1 MTVSKRIAVLS
12 EEVANQIAA
21 GEVVERPASI
31 VKELV
36 ENALDAGAGD
46 IRIELVRGGCES
58 IRVTDNGSGIL
69 RDDVA
74 LVFERHATSKISRID
89 DLGRIAS
96 FGFRGEAMAS
106 IASVARVDL
115 LTRRPED
122 LAGTKAAVEA
132 GFISEIAPAGL
143 PPGTQITVTKLFANV
158 PARRKFLK
166 TEATEQSACLDAV
179 TRLALVHPHVRFS
192 VVADGREVFAAPAAK
207 DVSRRIAMVLG
218 QDFVG
223 RSREIGGQRGPVR
236 LRGFVSTPDFTRSN
250 AKGIFLFVNS
260 RFIRDASLGHAVLAA
275 YRQVIEPRRYPAAV
289 LFLDLPGEDVDVN
302 VHPAKLEVRFKN
314 SREIYDL
321 VATTV
326 AQALA
331 AARTAPDA
339 VAYRLAPRES
349 SSAASGFWKPRE
361 TAPLRERPAE
371 VYTRRNLQ
379 QAIETDWLRRSE
391 STLPATEAAQAKPDA
406 PRITFADRGYL
417 GQFAG
422 TYLAF
427 GGSDGLTLIDQH
439 AAHERIILERLKAS
453 AASRGASQSLLMPE
467 VVSLPPAQIALF
479 ADALELLSNIGLELE
494 IFGRDALV
502 VKALPA
508 DLIGVPPADLISDLA
523 DQLAGEAKLS
533 LACRKEKILAS
544 LACRAAIKANTSL
557 CGEEVATLCRDLE
570 QTPFNATCP
579 HGRPVSVHFSLY
591 EIERLFKRR

>member
-1 MTVSKRIAVLS
+1 MSKRISVLS

-58 IRVTDNGSGIL
+58 IRVADNGSGIL

-89 DLGRIAS
+89 DLGRIGS

-106 IASVARVDL
+106 IASVARVEL
-115 LTRRPED
+115 LSRRPED
-122 LAGTKAAVEA
+122 LAGTKACVEA

-143 PPGTQITVTKLFANV
+143 PPGTQVTITKLFANV

-166 TEATEQSACLDAV
+166 TEATEQGACLDAV

-192 VVADGREVFAAPAAK
+192 VVADGREVFAAPAAN

-223 RSREIGGQRGPVR
+223 RSREIGGQRGQVR

-250 AKGIFLFVNS
+250 AKSIFLYVNS

-326 AQALA
+326 AQGLA

-339 VAYRLAPRES
+339 VAYRLAPRETR
-349 SSAASGFWKPRE
+349 SAASGFWKPKE
-361 TAPLRERPAE
+361 TGSLRERPDEA
-371 VYTRRNLQ
+371 YSRRNLQ
-379 QAIETDWLRRSE
+379 QALETDWLRRSE
-391 STLPATEAAQAKPDA
+391 KTFPSSGPAAATSDTQK
-406 PRITFADRGYL
+406 ITFADRGYL

-427 GGSDGLTLIDQH
+427 GGPDGLTLVDQH

-453 AASRGASQSLLMPE
+453 ASRAASQPLLLPE

-479 ADALELLSNIGLELE
+479 ADALDLLGDIGLELE

-508 DLIGVPPADLISDLA
+508 DLSRVPTADLVSDLA

-544 LACRAAIKANTSL
+544 LACRAAIKANTAL
-557 CGEEVATLCRDLE
+557 CGDEVAALCRDLE

-579 HGRPVSVHFSLY
+579 HGRPVSVHFSVY
-591 EIERLFKRR
+591 EIEKLFKRK